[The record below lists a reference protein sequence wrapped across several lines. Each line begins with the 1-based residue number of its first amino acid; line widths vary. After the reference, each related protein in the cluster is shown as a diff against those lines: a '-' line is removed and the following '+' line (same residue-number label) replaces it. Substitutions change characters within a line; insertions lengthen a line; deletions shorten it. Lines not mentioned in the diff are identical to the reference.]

1 MDMRCVQNVTNHT
14 FKDLIT
20 FKYFADHKLDICASN
35 STQIYSI
42 TGVVKWRAVFLANVP
57 MNARLY
63 LRLVCGVSDI
73 FV

>member
-1 MDMRCVQNVTNHT
+1 MRCVQNVTNHT

-20 FKYFADHKLDICASN
+20 FKYFTDHKFYICASN

-42 TGVVKWRAVFLANVP
+42 ACVVQWRAVFSVNVP
-57 MNARLY
+57 MGARLY